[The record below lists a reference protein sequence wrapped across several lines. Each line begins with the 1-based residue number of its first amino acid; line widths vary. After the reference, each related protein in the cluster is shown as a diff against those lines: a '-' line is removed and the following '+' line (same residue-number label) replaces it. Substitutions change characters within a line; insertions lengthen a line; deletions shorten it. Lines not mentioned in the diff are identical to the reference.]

1 MFNLKPFERVRNIY
15 YDYPRQFWILV
26 VGMFIDTLGRT
37 ILNPF
42 LMLYATKRFD
52 VGMTEVGLLFGLM
65 SVANTVGSMI
75 GGALSDRLGRKGMII
90 FGLFVSGLSSL
101 AMGTVGSFELFF
113 AVVVFVGLVASVGF
127 PAHQAMVADLL
138 PEEKRAGGFGVFRV
152 VANMSWVL
160 GPVIGG
166 LMAVRSYM
174 PLFISDAV
182 ASTITAG
189 IVLVAIRETMPAPQ
203 DGERKETMAQTFGGY
218 WAVLK
223 DSTFV
228 LFVGACILMTIVYMQ
243 LYTTLGV
250 YLRDTHGFTEQAYG
264 YLMSMNAS
272 AVVLLQIPIARRIER
287 YRPMFMMALGTLLY
301 AVGFS
306 MYGVFA
312 TYIPFMVAMFIIT
325 VGEMVVMPTA
335 QALVAR
341 IAPEDKR
348 GRYMAVFGFSWV
360 IPQAVGTLLAG
371 LVMDNADPRLVWYA
385 AGVLGTV
392 AAGAFVLLNRRVE
405 ESATQPPQATLD
417 ETCQATSTA

>member
-1 MFNLKPFERVRNIY
+1 
-15 YDYPRQFWILV
+15 
-26 VGMFIDTLGRT
+26 
-37 ILNPF
+37 
-42 LMLYATKRFD
+42 
-52 VGMTEVGLLFGLM
+52 
-65 SVANTVGSMI
+65 
-75 GGALSDRLGRKGMII
+75 
-90 FGLFVSGLSSL
+90 
-101 AMGTVGSFELFF
+101 
-113 AVVVFVGLVASVGF
+113 VGLVASVGF

-189 IVLVAIRETMPAPQ
+189 IVLVAIRETMPARQ
-203 DGERKETMAQTFGGY
+203 EGERKETMAQTFAGY
-218 WAVLK
+218 WSVLK
-223 DSTFV
+223 DSTYV
-228 LFVGACILMTIVYMQ
+228 LFVGACILMTLVYMQ

-250 YLRDTHGFTEQAYG
+250 YLRDTHGFAEQAYG

-287 YRPMFMMALGTLLY
+287 RRPMYMMALGSLLY
-301 AVGFS
+301 AVGFL
-306 MYGVFA
+306 MYGLFA
-312 TYIPFMVAMFIIT
+312 AFIPFIVAMFIIT

-385 AGVLGTV
+385 AGVVGMV
-392 AAGAFVLLNRRVE
+392 AAGAFVLLNRRVGE
-405 ESATQPPQATLD
+405 TVEQPSQATLD
-417 ETCQATSTA
+417 DACQAASVA

>member
-1 MFNLKPFERVRNIY
+1 
-15 YDYPRQFWILV
+15 
-26 VGMFIDTLGRT
+26 
-37 ILNPF
+37 
-42 LMLYATKRFD
+42 
-52 VGMTEVGLLFGLM
+52 
-65 SVANTVGSMI
+65 MI

-101 AMGTVGSFELFF
+101 AMGAVGSFELFF

-203 DGERKETMAQTFGGY
+203 EGEQTETMAQTFAGY
-218 WAVLK
+218 WSVLK

-250 YLRDTHGFTEQAYG
+250 YLRDTHGLAEQAYG

-287 YRPMFMMALGTLLY
+287 HRPMYMMALGSLMY
-301 AVGFS
+301 AVGFL

-312 TYIPFMVAMFIIT
+312 AFIPFMVAMFIIT

-385 AGVLGTV
+385 AGVLGTI

-405 ESATQPPQATLD
+405 DTVEQPPQAALD
-417 ETCQATSTA
+417 DTCHAASVA